1 MEKLHFPWQEIKLC
15 TTASTNIWQNIDN
28 LGKHSSNAGIDINSI
43 YSLEVCKKQTIMMAF
58 KNVLINCCFMN
69 VKRCLFMRNPRN
81 WVILCWHQDAM
92 AAIHCHLSH
101 YSDHHLD
108 SVSSLLVIHC
118 IHQTTTSGIM
128 KSWLWYLG

>member
-43 YSLEVCKKQTIMMAF
+43 YFLEVCKNQTIMAF
-58 KNVLINCCFMN
+58 KNVLINCWFMN
-69 VKRCLFMRNPRN
+69 VKKCLFMRNPQN
-81 WVILCWHQDAM
+81 WVMDILCWHQPAM

-108 SVSSLLVIHC
+108 SVSSLLVIVSLPHC
-118 IHQTTTSGIM
+118 IHQTTT
-128 KSWLWYLG
+128 L